1 MSEPILCRDG
11 AVLLVGGGETSG
23 PALRAASARVS
34 GIVAADSGAD
44 RLLAESISPDAVI
57 GDMDSISQSA
67 LASIPSERLHH
78 IAEQD
83 STDFDKCLRHIRAP
97 LVLAHGFLG
106 ARLDHALAVLSVLA
120 RYPDRTCLLAGP
132 SDTVALLPPEVTL
145 DLDPGTRVSLWPLA
159 PVAGRSTGLRWPI
172 EGLAFAPDG
181 AVGTSN
187 AATGPVTLFMDAPRM
202 LVILP
207 AAAAGSLEAGLAAR
221 PASWPARA
229 I

>member
-44 RLLAESISPDAVI
+44 RLLAEGISPDAVI
-57 GDMDSISQSA
+57 GDMDSISPSG
-67 LASIPSERLHH
+67 LASIPAERLHH

-159 PVAGRSTGLRWPI
+159 PVCGRSTGLRWPI
-172 EGLAFAPDG
+172 DGLAFAPDG
-181 AVGTSN
+181 AVGNSN

-229 I
+229 L